1 MSDKAEE
8 VDYNE
13 NLRTNYAKSCKALGV
28 KENESVTKAI
38 NPEGDAAAPIVVIAT
53 ETILGPS
60 GVRALAA
67 GILARGAGH
76 KSPGYKHVKAL
87 RLYKSDA
94 RDSGCAAIAEV
105 LKNGARDKIELELV
119 ELMDAGITSAG
130 CVSLGESLML
140 GANASLRTLRLDLN
154 PGISDEGVAHL
165 CRGLRSNRNL
175 KVLTLA
181 HCGLTSSAAEILS
194 KEWLASFLCTAEA
207 IDLSGNKL
215 GAEGLTLLSTAALKS
230 KTLKELILVDNAIGG
245 SFLETRNE
253 ITNGNNIGGGG
264 GRGSGLGGKV
274 EGGISNKE
282 NGSDDFEGS
291 VQAGEMAEK
300 VALSIVTTAKATAIA
315 LHALGTALNSTEC
328 ALARVSLEMNA
339 LTPAD
344 ASILIPYCS
353 PENKKLEMLKVDAT
367 LPPEIFASLWRNP
380 PPPKAGKKKGKK

>member
-1 MSDKAEE
+1 MPEKAEE
-8 VDYNE
+8 IDYNE
-13 NLRTNYAKSCKALGV
+13 NLRANYSKSCKVLGI

-53 ETILGPS
+53 DTMLGPA

-94 RDSGCAAIAEV
+94 RDSGCAAIADV
-105 LKNGARDKIELELV
+105 LKNGAHDKIELELV
-119 ELMDAGITSAG
+119 ELMDSGVTSAG

-154 PGISDEGVAHL
+154 PGIGDEGVGHL

-181 HCGLTSSAAEILS
+181 HCGLTSVAAEVIS
-194 KEWLASFLCTAEA
+194 KEWLASFLCSAEA

-215 GAEGLTLLSTAALKS
+215 GAEGLALLSAAASKS

-245 SFLETRNE
+245 SFLETRSE
-253 ITNGNNIGGGG
+253 IARASSSSLGGGG
-264 GRGSGLGGKV
+264 AGG
-274 EGGISNKE
+274 GMINKE
-282 NGSDDFEGS
+282 SGSDDTEGS
-291 VQAGEMAEK
+291 IQASEMAEK
-300 VALSIVTTAKATAIA
+300 VASNMVTTAKSTAIA
-315 LHALGTALNSTEC
+315 LTALGEALMSTGC
-328 ALARVSLEMNA
+328 ALSRVSLEMNA
-339 LTPAD
+339 LTAAD
-344 ASILIPYCS
+344 AAVLLPYCS
-353 PENKKLEMLKVDAT
+353 PENKKLEMLKVDAS
-367 LPPEIFASLWRNP
+367 LPPEIFVQLWRNP

>member
-1 MSDKAEE
+1 MPEKAEE
-8 VDYNE
+8 IDYNE
-13 NLRTNYAKSCKALGV
+13 NLRNNYSKSCKVLGI

-53 ETILGPS
+53 DTMLGPA

-105 LKNGARDKIELELV
+105 LKNGAHDKIELELV
-119 ELMDAGITSAG
+119 ELMDSGVTSAG

-154 PGISDEGVAHL
+154 AGIGDEGVGHL

-181 HCGLTSSAAEILS
+181 HCGLTPASADIIA
-194 KEWLASFLCTAEA
+194 KEWLSSFLCTAEA

-215 GAEGLTLLSTAALKS
+215 GAEGLARLSAAALKS

-245 SFLETRNE
+245 SFLETRSE
-253 ITNGNNIGGGG
+253 ITRSNGVGGGG
-264 GRGSGLGGKV
+264 GGGGGGGL
-274 EGGISNKE
+274 IANKE
-282 NGSDDFEGS
+282 SGSDDIEGS
-291 VQAGEMAEK
+291 IQASEMAEK
-300 VALSIVTTAKATAIA
+300 VAASMLTTAKATAIA
-315 LHALGTALNSTEC
+315 LTALGEALLSTEC
-328 ALARVSLEMNA
+328 ALSRVSLEMNA

-344 ASILIPYCS
+344 ASVLLPYCS
-353 PENKKLEMLKVDAT
+353 PENNKKIEMLKVDAT
-367 LPPEIFASLWRNP
+367 LPPEIFSQLWRNP
-380 PPPKAGKKKGKK
+380 PPAKAGKKKGKK